1 MNLHRRSP
9 LRQGQ
14 LPHDAAAPARD
25 DHQRSST
32 APSRRGLAAAL
43 LESSMSVHR
52 RLLMRPRV
60 FSHEGA
66 GDVGGDHRRS
76 TPQRR
81 RRLAAALLSSPLIL
95 LAAAAGL
102 LPGGP
107 PPAAA
112 FQKKAAS
119 GAPGAS
125 PAPAA
130 PGTSATP
137 AGKPASAAGA
147 AAAGGPAAGATA
159 ARTTGAAGQP
169 RRGRPVV
176 VPDHFLRRWDPVTVF
191 FDRDLG
197 PARGGPEDDPGR
209 WVKVAPRHPGAFRW
223 LDARTLQFTPAE
235 PWPPLTR
242 FTWTA
247 GAVTTPL
254 DTLMSPPTSMLPAAG
269 AEGLE
274 PVRTI
279 TLVFPEPLDV
289 QALRRM
295 LTIELR
301 PLPGTG
307 ADSAPAGTIGA
318 SDGTGGGAGTL
329 GTRPGAGRKGGT
341 GGAGRP
347 PAGAAPETARLL
359 TAQDFQIK
367 AQERGARSDPAA
379 YVVTLARPVPLGTR
393 AVLHFRLSLAE
404 EAPESALDLA
414 FQTAERFRV
423 TALGCPGAQ
432 APIASSGSRY
442 SREQALRCSHEARQ
456 VSVEFSAALPGEL
469 SPVAARNLVRFEPA
483 VPGLTFAVSGR
494 QLIASGDFSRDTLYR
509 VWLAPSAPAGGGG
522 IVAGIAAG
530 IVDAKGRPLEVRGQS
545 EVFLTFP
552 QLSGFLRWTAS
563 QGIVERFGPRQLPLE
578 GRGFER
584 VDLRVYPVDPLDR
597 SYWPF
602 PDAPVALDESTR
614 PPGPG
619 EEPEPWQAPDQ
630 QVNAAALIRYLRA
643 LGSPPVSELVAL
655 PLRRAGA
662 TARFGL
668 DLAPHLARLSGP
680 DAPGTYVVGIRRL
693 DSKRRFY
700 MRLQV
705 TDLALTAVEEPRAVV
720 FAVTSLATGSPV
732 PGARVRVEGTVDRGD
747 QARWEALFEGTTDA
761 AGRVSWQAP
770 GHRGRQ
776 SGAVVRRVVAQLGRD
791 TLVLDPSHPPDGYGD
806 GQWRPR
812 HENWLGWTQ
821 QDLGS
826 RSPAP
831 EILCHIF
838 TERPVYRPEETV
850 HIKGYL
856 RQRDGG
862 HLSPVVE
869 PGVVVVDG
877 PGDLV
882 WRLPVTLTAE
892 GSFYHSFKQAKLP
905 TGVYTASL
913 ETRHGT
919 SYGKVSFRMEAYRLP
934 KFEVQLHAAEVVP
947 LDREFKV
954 GLTAQ
959 YYAGGRVAARPI
971 AWRVTQFPY
980 SWTPRRLSGF
990 LYSSDG
996 RFSHTD
1002 RFQSTPRLE
1011 RQDTTDASGAANL
1024 VLNPAIEPTA
1034 QPRTYV
1040 VEATI
1045 TGADDQTVT
1054 AARAIVALPPFV
1066 LGLKVPR
1073 YVERATRIQPEVVVV
1088 GPDDKPLA
1096 GQAVTVRL
1104 LQRQWHSHLQASDF
1118 SNGVA
1123 RYRTDVVD
1131 QKVAEIKLT
1140 SGAGPRPVPL
1150 AIPRSGVYVVEV
1162 EARDRLGRTQ
1172 VVAVDLYAGGEQP
1185 VTWTKP
1191 AAGAFNVVAD
1201 KAEYRPGETANL
1213 VLESPFQRGRA
1224 LAVVEAPEG
1233 NSYQW
1238 LAVEGGAATLKLP
1251 VHGNYSP
1258 RLPVHFM
1265 LERGRVPGT
1274 APQPGSAADLGKPAT
1289 VAATTWL
1296 RVLPLDNRVEVK
1308 LSYPEKARP
1317 GQKIDVG
1324 IALAD
1329 PQGRPL
1335 AGEVTLWLVDQA
1347 VLALGREQRLD
1358 PLPDFITA
1366 VTSRL
1371 TIGDS
1376 RNLAFGFLP
1385 FAENPGGEVGEK
1397 QAGSLLDRVTV
1408 RRNFKPVPYFNPAI
1422 VVGPAGVARVTVELP
1437 DDLTNFKLR
1446 AKVASGPERF
1456 GFGTGEIAVRLPV
1469 LVQPALP
1476 RFVRPGDRFKA
1487 VAIGR
1492 IVEGEGGAGTA
1503 EMRATG
1509 VTLAGPARQELQWSA
1524 KDPARLE
1531 FPVSVPTPGTRPD
1544 GKPALADVTFR
1555 FAVERAADH
1564 ATDGA
1569 EVKLPVRDDRRRIS
1583 IRLLKELAVNGAG
1596 GAGGAGGTGN
1606 ASGAGATLELPAL
1619 PEPARPGSVRRSV
1632 LISDQPAL
1640 VRMAAGLDF
1649 LLAYPYGC
1657 TEQRLSR
1664 ARAEL
1669 ALTRL
1674 RDLLR
1679 ESGDDERLRRDV
1691 ADTLE
1696 WLGRAVGPEGLV
1708 AYWPG
1713 GTGYVSLT
1721 AWSLDFLVEAKAA
1734 GYAVDEKLWNT
1745 LRRALEQSLRT
1756 DYGRFIDGESFAERS
1771 WALAALTAA
1780 GKPQPAYA
1788 TELARKAQFLDL
1800 EGVSEVLQ
1808 AFAKSG
1814 GPEAVP
1820 ATDTL
1825 VRRLWGGLVLRLYGG
1840 RQIYGGLQEGPG
1852 HSPAGGLILSSETR
1866 TVAEMTRALAR
1877 HDGADP
1883 RLATLV
1889 EALTTLGDG
1898 DGWGS
1903 TNANA
1908 AALLALSELLKPPF
1922 AGSVPRTVE
1931 VRFGKTRQTLEIG
1944 PKAPVA
1950 TAISTGEDAGET
1962 GAVTLAAA
1970 ASAPSAA
1977 SAASA
1982 PPAPSAASASLAA
1995 STAPGAARAAA
2006 ARPVVVRV
2014 DTSYLPAADGA
2025 QVAPAAAGFVVSRE
2039 LLAVRGENLP
2049 PERLPLAAPG
2059 TTVHFTAGDV
2069 VEEHVQVVN
2078 PKDRHFVAVAVPLAA
2093 GMEPLNPS
2101 LATAPP
2107 EAKPRGALSLRPTYA
2122 AFLDDEVTF
2131 YYDTLPKGTYDFYFR
2146 TRATTEGS
2154 FQQPAARAEAMYD
2167 GTVHGN
2173 SAGARV
2179 EIVRQPRPA
2188 PEK

>member
-1 MNLHRRSP
+1 MNLHRRLS
-9 LRQGQ
+9 LRPGQ
-14 LPHDAAAPARD
+14 PRHDAAAPAGD
-25 DHQRSST
+25 DRRRSST
-32 APSRRGLAAAL
+32 A
-43 LESSMSVHR
+43 
-52 RLLMRPRV
+52 
-60 FSHEGA
+60 
-66 GDVGGDHRRS
+66 
-76 TPQRR
+76 RR
-81 RRLAAALLSSPLIL
+81 RRLAAALLSSPLVL
-95 LAAAAGL
+95 LAAVAGL
-102 LPGGP
+102 LPAGP

-112 FQKKAAS
+112 SQKS
-119 GAPGAS
+119 AS
-125 PAPAA
+125 P
-130 PGTSATP
+130 
-137 AGKPASAAGA
+137 SAAGA
-147 AAAGGPAAGATA
+147 SATSAAPATAAPQPTPASKPASGSTSTSASASAAVAPSAAGPGAGGTA
-159 ARTTGAAGQP
+159 ARTTGAPGQP

-274 PVRTI
+274 PVRTV

-318 SDGTGGGAGTL
+318 GEGTSAGTA
-329 GTRPGAGRKGGT
+329 AGRSGKTGT
-341 GGAGRP
+341 AGRP

-442 SREQALRCSHEARQ
+442 SREQALRCSREARQ
-456 VSVEFSAALPGEL
+456 VSVEFSATLPGEL
-469 SPVAARNLVRFEPA
+469 SPVAARNLLRFEPA
-483 VPGLTFAVSGR
+483 VPGLNFAASGR

-509 VWLAPSAPAGGGG
+509 VWLAP
-522 IVAGIAAG
+522 AAG
-530 IVDAKGRPLEVRGQS
+530 ITDAKGRPLEVRGQS
-545 EVFLTFP
+545 EVFVTFP

-584 VDLRVYPVDPLDR
+584 VDLRIYPVEPLDR
-597 SYWPF
+597 SFWPF

-630 QVNAAALIRYLRA
+630 QVNAAALTRYLRA

-761 AGRVSWQAP
+761 GGRVSWQAP
-770 GHRGRQ
+770 GHRGRRG
-776 SGAVVRRVVAQLGRD
+776 GAVVRRVVAQLGRD

-821 QDLGS
+821 QDLAS
-826 RSPAP
+826 RTPAP

-850 HIKGYL
+850 HIKGYA
-856 RQRDGG
+856 REREGG
-862 HLSPVVE
+862 HLSPIVE

-882 WRLPVTLTAE
+882 WRLPVTLTDE
-892 GSFYHSFKQAKLP
+892 GSFYHTFKQPKLP
-905 TGVYTASL
+905 TGVYTARL
-913 ETRHGT
+913 ETSHETTRDET
-919 SYGKVSFRMEAYRLP
+919 SCGKVSFRMEAYRLP
-934 KFEVQLHAAEVVP
+934 KFEVQLHAADVVP

-959 YYAGGRVAARPI
+959 YYAGGRVTARPI

-1024 VLNPAIEPTA
+1024 VLNPAVEPTA

-1073 YVERATRIQPEVVVV
+1073 YVERASRIQPEVVVV

-1140 SGAGPRPVPL
+1140 SGAGPQPVAL

-1251 VHGNYSP
+1251 IHGNYAP

-1317 GQKIDVG
+1317 GQKIEVG

-1335 AGEVTLWLVDQA
+1335 PGEVTLWLVDQA

-1422 VVGPAGVARVTVELP
+1422 QVGPAGAARVTVELP

-1509 VTLAGPARQELQWSA
+1509 VTLAGPARQDLQWNA

-1583 IRLLKELAVNGAG
+1583 IRLLKELSVNGG
-1596 GAGGAGGTGN
+1596 GAGSAGAG
-1606 ASGAGATLELPAL
+1606 GAGATLELPAL

-1632 LISDQPAL
+1632 LVSDQPAL

-1674 RDLLR
+1674 RDLLK

-1691 ADTLE
+1691 GDTLE

-1713 GTGYVSLT
+1713 GAGYVSLT

-1745 LRRALEQSLRT
+1745 LSRSLEQSLRT

-1788 TELARKAQFLDL
+1788 AELARKAQFLDL

-1814 GPEAVP
+1814 GPEAAP

-1825 VRRLWGGLVLRLYGG
+1825 VRRLWGGLVLRLHGG
-1840 RQIYGGLQEGPG
+1840 RQIYGGLQEGPAR
-1852 HSPAGGLILSSETR
+1852 SPAGGLILASETR

-1908 AALLALSELLKPPF
+1908 AALLALSELLRPPF

-1931 VRFGKTRQTLEIG
+1931 VRFGKSRQALEIG

-1950 TAISTGEDAGET
+1950 TAISTGEEAGAA

-1970 ASAPSAA
+1970 TGS
-1977 SAASA
+1977 
-1982 PPAPSAASASLAA
+1982 PAPAA
-1995 STAPGAARAAA
+1995 STTPAPAAA
-2006 ARPVVVRV
+2006 PRPVVVRV

-2049 PERLPLAAPG
+2049 PERLPLTAPG

-2107 EAKPRGALSLRPTYA
+2107 EAKPRGTLSLHPTYA

-2179 EIVRQPRPA
+2179 EIARAALPARPA
-2188 PEK
+2188 QTERSERPKRSERSEPGAGD

>member
-1 MNLHRRSP
+1 MNVQRRI
-9 LRQGQ
+9 LRRRGQ
-14 LPHDAAAPARD
+14 LLHDRPAAGGD
-25 DHQRSST
+25 FQT
-32 APSRRGLAAAL
+32 FNSRRRTG
-43 LESSMSVHR
+43 
-52 RLLMRPRV
+52 
-60 FSHEGA
+60 
-66 GDVGGDHRRS
+66 
-76 TPQRR
+76 
-81 RRLAAALLSSPLIL
+81 LAAALLSSPLAL
-95 LAAAAGL
+95 LAAGAILVPA
-102 LPGGP
+102 GP

-112 FQKKAAS
+112 GQTAS
-119 GAPGAS
+119 ASSTPASSAS
-125 PAPAA
+125 PTTPAA
-130 PGTSATP
+130 PGAPAGNAATATAGAP
-137 AGKPASAAGA
+137 ASGGLGATTAAEAGKPVKSRHA
-147 AAAGGPAAGATA
+147 AATSSAGSAGD
-159 ARTTGAAGQP
+159 ARRRHAG
-169 RRGRPVV
+169 PVV

-197 PARGGPEDDPGR
+197 PARGGPEDEPGR

-242 FTWTA
+242 FTWTT
-247 GAVTTPL
+247 GTVTAPL
-254 DTLMSPPTSMLPAAG
+254 DTLMSPPTSMLPPAG

-307 ADSAPAGTIGA
+307 SDGATAGTIGA
-318 SDGTGGGAGTL
+318 GGGGANG
-329 GTRPGAGRKGGT
+329 GGT
-341 GGAGRP
+341 GGATRGGANGTRTSGGATAGGTRAGARPPAQP
-347 PAGAAPETARLL
+347 PAGAAPDSARLL

-404 EAPESALDLA
+404 EAPESALDLG

-442 SREQALRCSHEARQ
+442 SREQALRCSREARQ
-456 VSVEFSAALPGEL
+456 VSVEFSATLPGEL

-483 VPGLTFAVSGR
+483 VPGLKFAASGR
-494 QLIASGDFSRDTLYR
+494 QLIASGDFNRDTLYR
-509 VWLAPSAPAGGGG
+509 VWLAP
-522 IVAGIAAG
+522 AAG
-530 IVDAKGRPLEVRGQS
+530 IVDGKGRPLELRGQS
-545 EVFLTFP
+545 EVFITFP
-552 QLSGFLRWTAS
+552 QLAGFLRWTAS
-563 QGIVERFGPRQLPLE
+563 QGIVERFGPRQLPIE

-584 VDLRVYPVDPLDR
+584 VDLRIHPIDPLDR
-597 SYWPF
+597 SFWPF
-602 PDAPVALDESTR
+602 PEAPVALDESTR

-630 QVNAAALIRYLRA
+630 GVNAAALTRYLRA

-668 DLAPHLARLSGP
+668 DLAPHLARLAGP

-747 QARWEALFEGTTDA
+747 RARWEPLFEGTTDA
-761 AGRVSWQAP
+761 GGRVSWPAP

-776 SGAVVRRVVAQLGRD
+776 SGAVVQRVVAQLGKD
-791 TLVLDPSHPPDGYGD
+791 VLVLDPSHPPDAYGD

-826 RSPAP
+826 RTPSP

-856 RQRDGG
+856 RLRDGG
-862 HLSPVVE
+862 HLNPFAE
-869 PGVVVVDG
+869 QGVVVVDG

-882 WRLPVTLTAE
+882 WRLPVTLTAA
-892 GSFYHSFKQAKLP
+892 GSFYHQFKQAKLP
-905 TGVYTASL
+905 TGVYTASY
-913 ETRHGT
+913 ESASRSHGT

-934 KFEVQLHAAEVVP
+934 KFEVQLHAAEIVP

-959 YYAGGRVAARPI
+959 YYAGGRVTARPL

-996 RFSHTD
+996 RFSRTD

-1088 GPDDKPLA
+1088 GPDDQPLA

-1131 QKVAEIKLT
+1131 EKVAELKVT
-1140 SGAGPRPVPL
+1140 SGAGPRPVAL

-1201 KAEYRPGETANL
+1201 KAEYRPGETAVL

-1233 NSYQW
+1233 NTYEW

-1251 VHGNYSP
+1251 IHGNYAP

-1274 APQPGSAADLGKPAT
+1274 APQPGSTADLGKPAT
-1289 VAATTWL
+1289 VAATAWI

-1308 LSYPEKARP
+1308 LGYPAKARP
-1317 GQKIDVG
+1317 GQKVDVS

-1335 AGEVTLWLVDQA
+1335 GGEVTLWLVDQA

-1397 QAGSLLDRVTV
+1397 EAGSLLDRVTV

-1422 VVGPAGVARVTVELP
+1422 VVGPAGVTRVIVELP

-1503 EMRATG
+1503 EMRAAG
-1509 VTLAGPARQELQWSA
+1509 VTLGGPARQELQWNA
-1524 KDPARLE
+1524 KDPARIE

-1555 FAVERAADH
+1555 FAVERTADH
-1564 ATDGA
+1564 AADGA

-1583 IRLLKELAVNGAG
+1583 IRLLKDLAPGV
-1596 GAGGAGGTGN
+1596 
-1606 ASGAGATLELPAL
+1606 TLELPAL
-1619 PEPARPGSVRRSV
+1619 PEAARPGSVRRSV
-1632 LISDQPAL
+1632 LVSDQPAL

-1713 GTGYVSLT
+1713 GAGYVSLT

-1734 GYAVDEKLWNT
+1734 GYTVDEKLWNT
-1745 LRRALEQSLRT
+1745 LSRSLEQSLRT
-1756 DYGRFIDGESFAERS
+1756 DYGHFIDGESFAERS

-1788 TELARKAQFLDL
+1788 AELARKAQFLDL

-1814 GPEAVP
+1814 GPEAAP

-1852 HSPAGGLILSSETR
+1852 HSPANGLILPSETR
-1866 TVAEMTRALAR
+1866 TVAEMTRALALHAR
-1877 HDGADP
+1877 HDGAADP

-1922 AGSVPRTVE
+1922 AGSLPRTVE
-1931 VRFGKTRQTLEIG
+1931 VRLGQSRQILEIG

-1950 TAISTGEDAGET
+1950 TAISTAEEAGQA
-1962 GAVTLAAA
+1962 GAVTLGGAATPA
-1970 ASAPSAA
+1970 GAPSASA
-1977 SAASA
+1977 SPTPPSA
-1982 PPAPSAASASLAA
+1982 PAAGA
-1995 STAPGAARAAA
+1995 APGAAGGAA

-2014 DTSYLPAADGA
+2014 ETSYLPAADGA

-2059 TTVHFTAGDV
+2059 TTVHFTTGDV

-2078 PKDRHFVAVAVPLAA
+2078 PKERHFVAVAVPLAA

-2167 GTVHGN
+2167 GAVRGN

-2179 EIVRQPRPA
+2179 EIARQTRPA
-2188 PEK
+2188 PSGGN

>member
-1 MNLHRRSP
+1 MNLHRRPP

-14 LPHDAAAPARD
+14 PPHAAAAPAGD
-25 DHQRSST
+25 GHHRSST
-32 APSRRGLAAAL
+32 ARRRRGLAA
-43 LESSMSVHR
+43 V
-52 RLLMRPRV
+52 
-60 FSHEGA
+60 
-66 GDVGGDHRRS
+66 
-76 TPQRR
+76 
-81 RRLAAALLSSPLIL
+81 LLSSPLLL
-95 LAAAAGL
+95 LAAVAGL
-102 LPGGP
+102 LPAGP

-112 FQKKAAS
+112 SQKTAATS
-119 GAPGAS
+119 APGAPGTSA
-125 PAPAA
+125 APAA
-130 PGTSATP
+130 PGAPATP
-137 AGKPASAAGA
+137 PGKPAAAGA
-147 AAAGGPAAGATA
+147 AAAAGAPSAPTAGAAGTA
-159 ARTTGAAGQP
+159 ARTTGAPGQP

-209 WVKVAPRHPGAFRW
+209 WVKVAPGHPGAFRW

-318 SDGTGGGAGTL
+318 GEGMGAGAAA
-329 GTRPGAGRKGGT
+329 AGRKGAT
-341 GGAGRP
+341 GGPGRP
-347 PAGAAPETARLL
+347 PAGAASETARLL

-404 EAPESALDLA
+404 EAPEAALDLA

-442 SREQALRCSHEARQ
+442 SREQALRCSREARQ
-456 VSVEFSAALPGEL
+456 VSVEFSANLPGEL
-469 SPVAARNLVRFEPA
+469 SPVAARNLLRFEPA
-483 VPGLTFAVSGR
+483 VPGLTFAASGR

-509 VWLAPSAPAGGGG
+509 VWLSPAPSSG
-522 IVAGIAAG
+522 GIAAG

-545 EVFLTFP
+545 EVFVTFP

-584 VDLRVYPVDPLDR
+584 VDLRIYPVEPLDR
-597 SYWPF
+597 SFWPF

-630 QVNAAALIRYLRA
+630 EVNAAALTRYLRA

-668 DLAPHLARLSGP
+668 DLAPHLARLSGA

-732 PGARVRVEGTVDRGD
+732 PGARVRVEGTVDHGD

-761 AGRVSWQAP
+761 GGRVSWQAP

-776 SGAVVRRVVAQLGRD
+776 AGAVVRRVVAQLGRD

-812 HENWLGWTQ
+812 RENWLGWTQ

-826 RSPAP
+826 RTPAP
-831 EILCHIF
+831 ETLCHIF

-856 RQRDGG
+856 RQRAGG
-862 HLSPVVE
+862 HLSPVAE

-892 GSFYHSFKQAKLP
+892 GSFYHSFKQPKLP
-905 TGVYTASL
+905 TGVFTASL
-913 ETRHGT
+913 ETAHGT
-919 SYGKVSFRMEAYRLP
+919 YGKVSFRMEAYRLP
-934 KFEVQLHAAEVVP
+934 KFEVQLHAAEIVP

-954 GLTAQ
+954 GLTAT
-959 YYAGGRVAARPI
+959 YYAGGRVTARPI

-1011 RQDTTDASGAANL
+1011 RQDTTDAGGAANL

-1066 LGLKVPR
+1066 LGLEVPR

-1131 QKVAEIKLT
+1131 QKVAEVKLT
-1140 SGAGPRPVPL
+1140 SGAGPQPVAL

-1238 LAVEGGAATLKLP
+1238 LTVEGGAATLKLP
-1251 VHGNYSP
+1251 IHGNEAP
-1258 RLPVHFM
+1258 RLPVHFL

-1317 GQKIDVG
+1317 GQKIEVG

-1385 FAENPGGEVGEK
+1385 FAENPGGEVGERS
-1397 QAGSLLDRVTV
+1397 AGSLLDRVTV

-1422 VVGPAGVARVTVELP
+1422 AVGPAGATRVTVELP

-1446 AKVASGPERF
+1446 AKAASGPERF

-1583 IRLLKELAVNGAG
+1583 IRLLRELSVNGAG
-1596 GAGGAGGTGN
+1596 GGRGAGGAGT
-1606 ASGAGATLELPAL
+1606 ASAGSAGATLELPAL

-1674 RDLLR
+1674 RDLLK

-1713 GTGYVSLT
+1713 GNGYVSLT

-1745 LRRALEQSLRT
+1745 LSRSLEQSLRT

-1788 TELARKAQFLDL
+1788 AELARKAQFLDL

-1814 GPEAVP
+1814 GPEAAP

-1825 VRRLWGGLVLRLYGG
+1825 VRRLWGGLVLRLHGG
-1840 RQIYGGLQEGPG
+1840 RQIYGGLQEGPA

-1908 AALLALSELLKPPF
+1908 AALLALSELLEPPF
-1922 AGSVPRTVE
+1922 AGSLPRTVE
-1931 VRFGKTRQTLEIG
+1931 VRFGKSRQTLEIG
-1944 PKAPVA
+1944 PRAPVA
-1950 TAISTGEDAGET
+1950 TAIATGEDAGET

-1970 ASAPSAA
+1970 TGAAAPAAPATAATAATSASSAA
-1977 SAASA
+1977 SGAS
-1982 PPAPSAASASLAA
+1982 P
-1995 STAPGAARAAA
+1995 
-2006 ARPVVVRV
+2006 RPVVVRV

-2039 LLAVRGENLP
+2039 LLAVRGEGLP

-2179 EIVRQPRPA
+2179 EIARAPLPARPA
-2188 PEK
+2188 PPARPAQPEPGAGD

>member
-1 MNLHRRSP
+1 MIRVTLPRRRTS
-9 LRQGQ
+9 
-14 LPHDAAAPARD
+14 
-25 DHQRSST
+25 
-32 APSRRGLAAAL
+32 LAAAL
-43 LESSMSVHR
+43 LLSP
-52 RLLMRPRV
+52 L
-60 FSHEGA
+60 
-66 GDVGGDHRRS
+66 
-76 TPQRR
+76 
-81 RRLAAALLSSPLIL
+81 ALLLSA
-95 LAAAAGL
+95 LAL
-102 LPGGP
+102 
-107 PPAAA
+107 
-112 FQKKAAS
+112 
-119 GAPGAS
+119 
-125 PAPAA
+125 
-130 PGTSATP
+130 
-137 AGKPASAAGA
+137 
-147 AAAGGPAAGATA
+147 PAAGA
-159 ARTTGAAGQP
+159 GSAAGP
-169 RRGRPVV
+169 TSGKARPVRRAGTVV

-191 FDRDLG
+191 FDHDLG

-209 WVKVAPRHPGAFRW
+209 WVKMAPRQPGAFRW
-223 LDARTLQFTPAE
+223 LDARTLQFMPAE

-242 FTWTA
+242 FSWSA
-247 GAVTTPL
+247 GGVTTTL
-254 DTLMSPPTSMLPAAG
+254 DTLMSPPASMLPAAG

-301 PLPGTG
+301 PLPGV
-307 ADSAPAGTIGA
+307 ADGAPAGTLG
-318 SDGTGGGAGTL
+318 SGGGNGSN
-329 GTRPGAGRKGGT
+329 GGRSGG
-341 GGAGRP
+341 GGNAP
-347 PAGAAPETARLL
+347 GAAPGARLL

-367 AQERGARSDPAA
+367 VQERSVRSDPAA
-379 YVVTLARPVPLGTR
+379 YVITLARPVPLGTR

-404 EAPESALDLA
+404 EAPESALDLG

-423 TALGCPGAQ
+423 TALGCAGAQ

-442 SREQALRCSHEARQ
+442 SREQALRCGREGRQ
-456 VSVEFSAALPGEL
+456 VSVEFSAPLAAEL

-483 VPGLTFAVSGR
+483 VPGLTFAASGR
-494 QLIASGDFSRDTLYR
+494 QLLVSGDFSRDTLYR
-509 VWLAPSAPAGGGG
+509 VWLAPA
-522 IVAGIAAG
+522 AGIADG
-530 IVDAKGRPLEVRGQS
+530 KGRPLEVRGQS
-545 EVFLTFP
+545 EVFVTFP
-552 QLSGFLRWTAS
+552 RLAGFLRWTAT
-563 QGIVERFGPRQLPLE
+563 QGIVERFGPQQLPLE

-584 VDLRVYPVDPLDR
+584 VDLRIYPVDPLDR
-597 SYWPF
+597 SFWPF
-602 PDAPVALDESTR
+602 PDTPVAVDESSR

-619 EEPEPWQAPDQ
+619 EEPEPWQAPGKPVD
-630 QVNAAALIRYLRA
+630 ATALGRYLRA

-668 DLAPHLARLSGP
+668 DLGPHLARIAGR
-680 DAPGTYVVGIRRL
+680 DAAGTYVVGIRRL
-693 DSKRRFY
+693 DSKRRLY

-705 TDLALTAVEEPRAVV
+705 TDLALTAVEETKAVV
-720 FAVTSLATGSPV
+720 FAVTSLATAAPV
-732 PGARVRVEGTVDRGD
+732 PGATVRVEGTVHEPGD
-747 QARWEALFEGTTDA
+747 PPRWVTLFEGSTDA
-761 AGRVSWQAP
+761 AGRVTWQAP
-770 GHRGRQ
+770 GRHD
-776 SGAVVRRVVAQLGRD
+776 RRRETTVQRIVARLGKD
-791 TLVLDPSHPPDGYGD
+791 VLVLDASHPPDGYAD

-821 QDLGS
+821 EEYLSTRVPG
-826 RSPAP
+826 P
-831 EILCHIF
+831 ETLCHIF

-856 RQRDGG
+856 RVRDEG
-862 HLSPVVE
+862 HLRLFTDS
-869 PGVVVVDG
+869 GVVVIEG

-882 WRLPVTLTAE
+882 WRLPVTVTAA
-892 GSFYHSFKQAKLP
+892 GSFYQAWKQAKLP
-905 TGVYTASL
+905 TGVYTARFEAGDS
-913 ETRHGT
+913 

-934 KFEVQLHAAEVVP
+934 KFEVQLHAPEVVP

-959 YYAGGRVAARPI
+959 YYAGGRVTARPL

-980 SWTPRRLSGF
+980 SWTPRHLSGF

-996 RFSHTD
+996 RFSKTD
-1002 RFQSTPRLE
+1002 HFQSTPRLE
-1011 RQDTTDASGAANL
+1011 RQDATDATGAANL

-1040 VEATI
+1040 VEATV

-1054 AARAIVALPPFV
+1054 AARAVVALPPFV

-1073 YVERATRIQPEVVVV
+1073 YVERATRIQPQVVVV

-1118 SNGVA
+1118 SDGVA

-1131 QKVAEIKLT
+1131 EKLTELKVT
-1140 SGAGPRPVPL
+1140 SGAGPLPVAL
-1150 AIPRSGVYVVEV
+1150 AIPRSGVYVVEL

-1172 VVAVDLYAGGEQP
+1172 VVAVDLYAGGEQA

-1201 KAEYRPGETANL
+1201 KSEYRPGETAAL

-1224 LAVVEAPEG
+1224 LAVIEAPEG
-1233 NSYQW
+1233 NLYTW
-1238 LAVEGGAATLKLP
+1238 LAVEGGAATFKVP
-1251 VHGNYSP
+1251 IHGNYAP
-1258 RLPVHFM
+1258 RLPVHFL

-1289 VAATTWL
+1289 VAATSWL
-1296 RVLPLDNRVEVK
+1296 KVLPVDNRVEVK
-1308 LSYPEKARP
+1308 LAYPEKARP
-1317 GQKIDVG
+1317 GQKVEVA

-1329 PQGRPL
+1329 PQGRPQP
-1335 AGEVTLWLVDQA
+1335 GEVTLWLVDQA

-1366 VTSRL
+1366 VSSRL
-1371 TIGDS
+1371 TSSDS

-1397 QAGSLLDRVTV
+1397 EAGSLLDRVTV

-1422 VVGPAGVARVTVELP
+1422 EVGPAGVARVTVALP
-1437 DDLTNFKLR
+1437 DDLTNFKIR

-1503 EMRATG
+1503 EMRASG
-1509 VTLAGPARQELQWSA
+1509 VTLGGPGRQELQWNA
-1524 KDPARLE
+1524 KQPARIE
-1531 FPVSVPTPGTRPD
+1531 FPVTVQTPGYRPD
-1544 GKPALADVTFR
+1544 GKPAWEDVTFR

-1564 ATDGA
+1564 AGDGA
-1569 EVKLPVRDDRRRIS
+1569 EVKLPVRDDRRRIT
-1583 IRLLKELAVNGAG
+1583 IRLLKELAAG
-1596 GAGGAGGTGN
+1596 G
-1606 ASGAGATLELPAL
+1606 TLELPAL

-1632 LISDQPAL
+1632 LASDQPAL

-1674 RDLLR
+1674 RDLLH

-1696 WLGRAVGPEGLV
+1696 WLGRAATPDGLV

-1713 GTGYVSLT
+1713 GGGYVSLT

-1734 GYAVDEKLWNT
+1734 GYTVDEKLWNT
-1745 LRRALEQSLRT
+1745 LSRSLEQSLRT
-1756 DYGRFIDGESFAERS
+1756 DYGHFIDGESFAERS

-1780 GKPQPAYA
+1780 GKAQPAYA
-1788 TELARKAQFLDL
+1788 AELARKAQFLDL

-1808 AFAKSG
+1808 AFGKSG
-1814 GPEAVP
+1814 GAGSGPE
-1820 ATDTL
+1820 TDAL
-1825 VRRLWGGLVLRLYGG
+1825 ARRLWGGLVLRLYGG

-1852 HSPAGGLILSSETR
+1852 HAPANGLILPSETR

-1889 EALTTLGDG
+1889 AALTTLGGD
-1898 DGWGS
+1898 DGWGT

-1922 AGSVPRTVE
+1922 AGSQPHSLE
-1931 VRFGKTRQTLEIG
+1931 VRLGKTRQTLEIG
-1944 PKAPVA
+1944 PKAPVGTVVA
-1950 TAISTGEDAGET
+1950 TAEDAALA
-1962 GAVTLAAA
+1962 GAVTLA
-1970 ASAPSAA
+1970 
-1977 SAASA
+1977 
-1982 PPAPSAASASLAA
+1982 PAPSAGGAGGMGNAA
-1995 STAPGAARAAA
+1995 GAGGAGAAGGAAGA
-2006 ARPVVVRV
+2006 SGGNGGAGGENGGNGGARPVAVRV
-2014 DTSYLPAADGA
+2014 ETSYLPATDGA
-2025 QVAPAAAGFVVSRE
+2025 QVAPAASGFVVSRE
-2039 LLAVRGENLP
+2039 LLAVRGEGLP
-2049 PERLPLAAPG
+2049 LERLPLAAPG
-2059 TTVHFTAGDV
+2059 TVVRFTVGDV

-2078 PKDRHFVAVAVPLAA
+2078 PKERHYVAVAVPLAA
-2093 GMEPLNPS
+2093 GMEPLNPG

-2107 EAKPRGALSLRPTYA
+2107 EAKTRGALSLAPTYA
-2122 AFLDDEVTF
+2122 AYLDDEVTF
-2131 YYDTLPKGTYDFYFR
+2131 YYDTLPKGTFDFYFR
-2146 TRATTEGS
+2146 TRATVEGS
-2154 FQQPAARAEAMYD
+2154 FQQPPARAEAMYD
-2167 GTVHGN
+2167 GAVHGN

-2179 EIVRQPRPA
+2179 DVARQA

>member
-1 MNLHRRSP
+1 MN
-9 LRQGQ
+9 
-14 LPHDAAAPARD
+14 
-25 DHQRSST
+25 
-32 APSRRGLAAAL
+32 
-43 LESSMSVHR
+43 
-52 RLLMRPRV
+52 
-60 FSHEGA
+60 
-66 GDVGGDHRRS
+66 RS
-76 TPQRR
+76 TPRR
-81 RRLAAALLSSPLIL
+81 RTRLAAALLSSPLVL
-95 LAAAAGL
+95 LAATAAL
-102 LPGGP
+102 APAGP
-107 PPAAA
+107 PSAAA
-112 FQKKAAS
+112 SQTA
-119 GAPGAS
+119 G
-125 PAPAA
+125 APAA
-130 PGTSATP
+130 PAAAAAAP
-137 AGKPASAAGA
+137 AGKPAGPPSAAASQAAGA
-147 AAAGGPAAGATA
+147 PTAAA
-159 ARTTGAAGQP
+159 RNLRQP
-169 RRGRPVV
+169 RRSGTVV
-176 VPDHFLRRWDPVTVF
+176 VPDHFLRRWDPVTIF

-197 PARGGPEDDPGR
+197 PAKGGPEDDPGR
-209 WVKVAPRHPGAFRW
+209 WVKVTPRHPGAFRW

-242 FTWTA
+242 FSWTA

-279 TLVFPEPLDV
+279 TLVFLEPLDV

-301 PLPGTG
+301 PLPGTS
-307 ADSAPAGTIGA
+307 ADAA
-318 SDGTGGGAGTL
+318 
-329 GTRPGAGRKGGT
+329 
-341 GGAGRP
+341 
-347 PAGAAPETARLL
+347 PAGAAGAAGAARLL

-379 YVVTLARPVPLGTR
+379 YVVTLVRPVPLGTR

-404 EAPESALDLA
+404 EAAESALDLG

-442 SREQALRCSHEARQ
+442 SREQALRCQREARQ
-456 VSVEFSAALPGEL
+456 VSVEFSATLPVDTL
-469 SPVAARNLVRFEPA
+469 SPVALRNLLRFEPA
-483 VPGLTFAVSGR
+483 VPGLTFSVSGR
-494 QLIASGDFSRDTLYR
+494 QLLANGDFSRDTLYR
-509 VWLAPSAPAGGGG
+509 VWLAP
-522 IVAGIAAG
+522 AAG
-530 IVDAKGRPLEVRGQS
+530 IVDMKGRPLEVRGQS
-545 EVFLTFP
+545 EVFLNFP

-563 QGIVERFGPRQLPLE
+563 QGIVERFGPRQLPIE

-584 VDLRVYPVDPLDR
+584 VDLRIYPVDPFDR
-597 SYWPF
+597 SFWPF
-602 PDAPVALDESTR
+602 PDAPVAIDESTR

-619 EEPEPWQAPDQ
+619 EEPEPWQDSGKS
-630 QVNAAALIRYLRA
+630 VNAASLRGYLRA

-662 TARFGL
+662 TARFGI
-668 DLAPHLARLSGP
+668 DLAPHLARIAGR

-705 TDLALTAVEEPRAVV
+705 TDLALTAIEETKAVV
-720 FAVTSLATGSPV
+720 FAVTSLSTAAPV
-732 PGARVRVEGTVDRGD
+732 PGATVRVEGAVDHGD
-747 QARWEALFEGTTDA
+747 RTRWETLFEGTTDA
-761 AGRVSWQAP
+761 AGRLTWQAP
-770 GHRGRQ
+770 GPRNLPRPTSVQ
-776 SGAVVRRVVAQLGRD
+776 RIVAQLGKD
-791 TLVLDPSHPPDGYGD
+791 VLVLDPSHPPDGYGD

-812 HENWLGWTQ
+812 REDWLGWTLHSL
-821 QDLGS
+821 DS
-826 RSPAP
+826 RVPAA
-831 EILCHIF
+831 EILCHLF
-838 TERPVYRPEETV
+838 TERPVYRPEEAV

-856 RQRDGG
+856 RLRNGG
-862 HLSPVVE
+862 HLSPITD
-869 PGVVVVDG
+869 PGVVVVNG

-882 WRLPVTLTAE
+882 WRLPVTLTEA
-892 GSFYHSFKQAKLP
+892 GSFYHQFKQAKLP
-905 TGVYTASL
+905 TGVYTASF
-913 ETRHGT
+913 ETKSGA

-959 YYAGGRVAARPI
+959 YYAGGRVTARPLS
-971 AWRVTQFPY
+971 WRVTQFPY

-996 RFSHTD
+996 RFSRTD

-1011 RQDTTDASGAANL
+1011 RQDTTDATGAANL
-1024 VLNPAIEPTA
+1024 VLNPAVEPTA

-1096 GQAVTVRL
+1096 GQALTVRL

-1118 SNGVA
+1118 SDGVA

-1131 QKVAEIKLT
+1131 QKIAELKVT
-1140 SGAGPRPVPL
+1140 SGAGPQPVAL
-1150 AIPRSGVYVVEV
+1150 ALPRSGVYVVEV

-1172 VVAVDLYAGGEQP
+1172 VVAVDLYAGGEQA

-1191 AAGAFNVVAD
+1191 PAGAFNVVAD
-1201 KAEYRPGETANL
+1201 KAEYRPGETAVL

-1224 LAVVEAPEG
+1224 LAVIEAPEG
-1233 NSYQW
+1233 NTYQW
-1238 LAVEGGAATLKLP
+1238 LAVEGGAATFKLP
-1251 VHGNYSP
+1251 VHGNYAP

-1274 APQPGSAADLGKPAT
+1274 APQPGSNADLGKPAT

-1296 RVLPLDNRVEVK
+1296 KVQPLDNRVEVK
-1308 LSYPEKARP
+1308 LVSPAKARP
-1317 GQKIDVG
+1317 GQKIEVS

-1329 PQGRPL
+1329 PQGRPVG
-1335 AGEVTLWLVDQA
+1335 GEVTLWLVDQA

-1366 VTSRL
+1366 VNSRL
-1371 TIGDS
+1371 VLGDS

-1385 FAENPGGEVGEK
+1385 FAENPGGDVGEK
-1397 QAGSLLDRVTV
+1397 GEGSLLDRVTV

-1422 VVGPAGVARVTVELP
+1422 TVGPTGVAKVTVELP
-1437 DDLTNFKLR
+1437 DDLTNFKIR
-1446 AKVASGPERF
+1446 AKVASGAERF

-1509 VTLAGPARQELQWSA
+1509 VTLGGPGRQELQWNP
-1524 KDPARLE
+1524 KDPARIE
-1531 FPVSVPTPGTRPD
+1531 FPVTVPTPGYKPD
-1544 GKPALADVTFR
+1544 GKPAYSDVTFR
-1555 FAVERAADH
+1555 FAVQRASDQAS
-1564 ATDGA
+1564 DGA

-1583 IRLLKELAVNGAG
+1583 IRLLKDLKASAG
-1596 GAGGAGGTGN
+1596 GAGGPAGAGG
-1606 ASGAGATLELPAL
+1606 ASGAGGPGGVGASNTLEIPAL

-1632 LISDQPAL
+1632 LVSDQPAL

-1649 LLAYPYGC
+1649 LLDYPYGC

-1664 ARAEL
+1664 ARGEL

-1674 RDLLR
+1674 RDLLHA
-1679 ESGDDERLRRDV
+1679 SGDDERLRKDV

-1696 WLGRAVGPEGLV
+1696 WLGRAVGSEGLV

-1713 GTGYVSLT
+1713 SRGYVSLT

-1734 GYAVDEKLWNT
+1734 GYTVDEKLWNT
-1745 LRRALEQSLRT
+1745 LSRSLEQSLRT
-1756 DYGRFIDGESFAERS
+1756 DYGHFIDGESFAERS

-1780 GKPQPAYA
+1780 GKAEPAYA
-1788 TELARKAQFLDL
+1788 AELARKAQFLDL

-1808 AFAKSG
+1808 AFAKTKA
-1814 GPEAVP
+1814 PEAAP
-1820 ATDTL
+1820 AADSL
-1825 VRRLWGGLVLRLYGG
+1825 VRRLWGGVVLRLYGG

-1852 HSPAGGLILSSETR
+1852 HSPASGLILPSETR
-1866 TVAEMTRALAR
+1866 TVAEMTRALIR

-1883 RLATLV
+1883 RLATLI
-1889 EALTTLGDG
+1889 EALTTLGGD

-1908 AALLALSELLKPPF
+1908 SALLALSELLKPPF
-1922 AGSVPRTVE
+1922 AGSLQRSVE
-1931 VRFGKTRQTLEIG
+1931 VRLGKSRQTLQIG

-1950 TAISTGEDAGET
+1950 NLISTAEEAGEA
-1962 GAVTLAAA
+1962 GAVTLPAMVVSSPAGSG
-1970 ASAPSAA
+1970 SAE
-1977 SAASA
+1977 
-1982 PPAPSAASASLAA
+1982 PA
-1995 STAPGAARAAA
+1995 
-2006 ARPVVVRV
+2006 VVVRV
-2014 DTSYLPAADGA
+2014 ETSYLPATDGA

-2049 PERLPLAAPG
+2049 SERLSLTKPG
-2059 TTVHFTAGDV
+2059 TTVHFAVGDV

-2078 PKDRHFVAVAVPLAA
+2078 PKDRHYVAVAVPLAA

-2107 EAKPRGALSLRPTYA
+2107 EAKPRGALSLLPTYS

-2131 YYDTLPKGTYDFYFR
+2131 YYDSLPKGTYDFYFR

-2167 GTVHGN
+2167 GAVHGN
-2173 SAGARV
+2173 SAGAHV
-2179 EIVRQPRPA
+2179 EVTRQA

>member
-1 MNLHRRSP
+1 GM
-9 LRQGQ
+9 
-14 LPHDAAAPARD
+14 
-25 DHQRSST
+25 
-32 APSRRGLAAAL
+32 
-43 LESSMSVHR
+43 
-52 RLLMRPRV
+52 
-60 FSHEGA
+60 GA
-66 GDVGGDHRRS
+66 G
-76 TPQRR
+76 
-81 RRLAAALLSSPLIL
+81 
-95 LAAAAGL
+95 
-102 LPGGP
+102 
-107 PPAAA
+107 
-112 FQKKAAS
+112 
-119 GAPGAS
+119 
-125 PAPAA
+125 
-130 PGTSATP
+130 
-137 AGKPASAAGA
+137 
-147 AAAGGPAAGATA
+147 
-159 ARTTGAAGQP
+159 
-169 RRGRPVV
+169 
-176 VPDHFLRRWDPVTVF
+176 
-191 FDRDLG
+191 
-197 PARGGPEDDPGR
+197 
-209 WVKVAPRHPGAFRW
+209 
-223 LDARTLQFTPAE
+223 
-235 PWPPLTR
+235 
-242 FTWTA
+242 
-247 GAVTTPL
+247 
-254 DTLMSPPTSMLPAAG
+254 
-269 AEGLE
+269 
-274 PVRTI
+274 
-279 TLVFPEPLDV
+279 
-289 QALRRM
+289 
-295 LTIELR
+295 
-301 PLPGTG
+301 
-307 ADSAPAGTIGA
+307 
-318 SDGTGGGAGTL
+318 
-329 GTRPGAGRKGGT
+329 PGAGRKGTT

-442 SREQALRCSHEARQ
+442 SREQALRCSREARQ
-456 VSVEFSAALPGEL
+456 VSVEFSATLAAEL

-483 VPGLTFAVSGR
+483 VPGLTFAASGR

-509 VWLAPSAPAGGGG
+509 VWLSPAAPSG
-522 IVAGIAAG
+522 GIAAG
-530 IVDAKGRPLEVRGQS
+530 IVDGFIDSKGRPLEVRGQS
-545 EVFLTFP
+545 EVFVTFP

-584 VDLRVYPVDPLDR
+584 VDLRIYPVDPLDR
-597 SYWPF
+597 SFWPF
-602 PDAPVALDESTR
+602 PGAPVALDESTR

-630 QVNAAALIRYLRA
+630 EVNAAALTRYLRA

-680 DAPGTYVVGIRRL
+680 DASGTYVVGIRRL

-761 AGRVSWQAP
+761 TGRVSWQAP

-821 QDLGS
+821 QDLSS

-831 EILCHIF
+831 ELLCHIF

-856 RQRDGG
+856 RERDGG
-862 HLSPVVE
+862 HLSPIAE

-882 WRLPVTLTAE
+882 WRLPVTLTDE

-913 ETRHGT
+913 ETSEGT
-919 SYGKVSFRMEAYRLP
+919 YGKVSFRMEAYRLP

-959 YYAGGRVAARPI
+959 YYAGGRVTARPI

-1002 RFQSTPRLE
+1002 HFQSSPRLE

-1024 VLNPAIEPTA
+1024 VLNPAVEPTA

-1131 QKVAEIKLT
+1131 QKVAELKLT
-1140 SGAGPRPVPL
+1140 SGAGPQSVAL
-1150 AIPRSGVYVVEV
+1150 AIPRSGVYVVEL

-1213 VLESPFQRGRA
+1213 VLESPFQHGRA

-1251 VHGNYSP
+1251 VHGNYAP

-1289 VAATTWL
+1289 VAATAWL

-1317 GQKIDVG
+1317 GQKIEVG

-1422 VVGPAGVARVTVELP
+1422 VVGPAGAARVTVELP

-1583 IRLLKELAVNGAG
+1583 IRLLKELSVNGAG
-1596 GAGGAGGTGN
+1596 STGGASGTGRAGS
-1606 ASGAGATLELPAL
+1606 ASGVGATLELPAL

-1696 WLGRAVGPEGLV
+1696 WLGRAVGSEGLV

-1745 LRRALEQSLRT
+1745 LSRSLEQSLRT

-1788 TELARKAQFLDL
+1788 AELARKAQFLDL

-1808 AFAKSG
+1808 AFAKSA

-1922 AGSVPRTVE
+1922 AGSLPRTVE
-1931 VRFGKTRQTLEIG
+1931 VHFGKSRQTLEIG

-1950 TAISTGEDAGET
+1950 TAVSTGEDAGET
-1962 GAVTLAAA
+1962 GAVTLAPATGAAAPA
-1970 ASAPSAA
+1970 ASATAA
-1977 SAASA
+1977 
-1982 PPAPSAASASLAA
+1982 
-1995 STAPGAARAAA
+1995 TA

-2014 DTSYLPAADGA
+2014 DTSYLPAADGS

-2059 TTVHFTAGDV
+2059 TTVHFSAGDV

-2107 EAKPRGALSLRPTYA
+2107 EAKPRGTLSLRPTYA

-2179 EIVRQPRPA
+2179 EIARPA
-2188 PEK
+2188 RPARPGRPEPGAGD

>member
-1 MNLHRRSP
+1 MNRSMPRPPRRRTSLSAALPSP
-9 LRQGQ
+9 LV
-14 LPHDAAAPARD
+14 L
-25 DHQRSST
+25 
-32 APSRRGLAAAL
+32 
-43 LESSMSVHR
+43 
-52 RLLMRPRV
+52 
-60 FSHEGA
+60 
-66 GDVGGDHRRS
+66 
-76 TPQRR
+76 
-81 RRLAAALLSSPLIL
+81 L
-95 LAAAAGL
+95 LAATSALA
-102 LPGGP
+102 PAGP

-112 FQKKAAS
+112 SQTAS
-119 GAPGAS
+119 
-125 PAPAA
+125 APAA
-130 PGTSATP
+130 AAT
-137 AGKPASAAGA
+137 KVAAQA
-147 AAAGGPAAGATA
+147 Q
-159 ARTTGAAGQP
+159 QP
-169 RRGRPVV
+169 RRAGTVI

-191 FDRDLG
+191 FDHDAG
-197 PARGGPEDDPGR
+197 PAKGGPEDDPGR
-209 WVKVAPRHPGAFRW
+209 WVKVTPRHPGAFRW
-223 LDARTLQFTPAE
+223 LDARTLQFAPAE

-242 FTWTA
+242 FSWTA
-247 GAVTTPL
+247 GSVTTPL

-274 PVRTI
+274 PMRTI

-307 ADSAPAGTIGA
+307 ADAAPAG
-318 SDGTGGGAGTL
+318 
-329 GTRPGAGRKGGT
+329 
-341 GGAGRP
+341 
-347 PAGAAPETARLL
+347 TARLL
-359 TAQDFQIK
+359 TARDFQIK
-367 AQERGARSDPAA
+367 AQERGERSAPAA
-379 YVVTLARPVPLGTR
+379 YVVTLARPVPLATR
-393 AVLHFRLSLAE
+393 ALLHFRLSLAE
-404 EAPESALDLA
+404 ETAESALDLS
-414 FQTAERFRV
+414 FQTAERFRI
-423 TALGCPGAQ
+423 TALGCPGAS

-442 SREQALRCSHEARQ
+442 SREQALRCQREARQ

-469 SPVAARNLVRFEPA
+469 SPIAARNLVRFEPA
-483 VPGLTFAVSGR
+483 VPGLSFEISGR
-494 QLIASGDFSRDTLYR
+494 QLIARGDFHRDTLYR
-509 VWLAPSAPAGGGG
+509 VWLAP
-522 IVAGIAAG
+522 AAG
-530 IVDAKGRPLEVRGQS
+530 IVDAKGRPLEVHGQS
-545 EVFLTFP
+545 EVFLAFP

-584 VDLRVYPVDPLDR
+584 VDLRIYPIDPLDR
-597 SYWPF
+597 SFWPF

-619 EEPEPWQAPDQ
+619 EEPEPWLAADKG
-630 QVNAAALIRYLRA
+630 VSAAALARYLRA

-662 TARFGL
+662 TARFGV
-668 DLAPHLARLSGP
+668 DLAPHLERLAGR
-680 DAPGTYVVGIRRL
+680 DAPGTYLVGLRRL

-705 TDLALTAVEEPRAVV
+705 TDLALTAIEEPLAVV
-720 FAVTSLATGSPV
+720 FAVTSLATAAPV
-732 PGARVRVEGTVDRGD
+732 PGASVRVEGTVDHGD
-747 QARWEALFEGTTDA
+747 RSRWETLFEGTTDA
-761 AGRVSWQAP
+761 AGRVTWQAP
-770 GHRGRQ
+770 GSEGP
-776 SGAVVRRVVAQLGRD
+776 RRATSVQRIVAQLGKD
-791 TLVLDPSHPPDGYGD
+791 VLVLDPSHPPDAYGD

-812 HENWLGWTQ
+812 RENWLGWMLQSLHFRT
-821 QDLGS
+821 
-826 RSPAP
+826 PAP
-831 EILCHIF
+831 EFLCHIF
-838 TERPVYRPEETV
+838 TERPVYRPEEAV

-856 RQRDGG
+856 RSRAGG
-862 HLSPVVE
+862 HLSPVTD
-869 PGVVVVDG
+869 PGVVVVNG

-882 WRLPVTLTAE
+882 WRLPVTVTAA
-892 GSFYHSFKQAKLP
+892 GSFYHQFKQAKLP
-905 TGVYTASL
+905 TGVYTAAF
-913 ETRHGT
+913 EPAHG
-919 SYGKVSFRMEAYRLP
+919 SAQFGKVSFRMEAYRLP
-934 KFEVQLHAAEVVP
+934 KFEVQLHAADVVP
-947 LDREFKV
+947 LDREFTV

-959 YYAGGRVAARPI
+959 YYAGGRVTARPL

-996 RFSHTD
+996 RFSRTD

-1011 RQDTTDASGAANL
+1011 RQDTTDATGAAKL
-1024 VLNPAIEPTA
+1024 VLNPAVEPTA

-1054 AARAIVALPPFV
+1054 AARAVVALPPFV

-1118 SNGVA
+1118 SDGVA

-1131 QKVAEIKLT
+1131 QKLAEVKVT
-1140 SGAGPRPVPL
+1140 SGAGPQPVAL

-1172 VVAVDLYAGGEQP
+1172 VVAVDLYAGGEQA

-1191 AAGAFNVVAD
+1191 PAGAFNVVAD
-1201 KAEYRPGETANL
+1201 KAEYRPGETAVL

-1233 NSYQW
+1233 NAYQW
-1238 LAVEGGAATLKLP
+1238 LAVEGGAATFKLP
-1251 VHGNYSP
+1251 IHGNYAP
-1258 RLPVHFM
+1258 RLPVHFL

-1274 APQPGSAADLGKPAT
+1274 APQPGSNADLGKPAT
-1289 VAATTWL
+1289 VAATAWL
-1296 RVLPLDNRVEVK
+1296 KVQPLDNRVEVK
-1308 LSYPEKARP
+1308 LGYPAKGRP
-1317 GQKIDVG
+1317 GQKIEVA

-1329 PQGRPL
+1329 PQGRPVG
-1335 AGEVTLWLVDQA
+1335 GEVTLWLVDQA

-1366 VTSRL
+1366 VNSRL
-1371 TIGDS
+1371 TLGDS

-1397 QAGSLLDRVTV
+1397 EAGSLLDRVTV

-1422 VVGPAGVARVTVELP
+1422 VVGPTGAAKVTVELP
-1437 DDLTNFKLR
+1437 DDLTNFKIR

-1492 IVEGEGGAGTA
+1492 IVEGEGGAGVA

-1509 VTLAGPARQELQWSA
+1509 VTLGGPAHQDLTWNP
-1524 KDPARLE
+1524 KDPARIE
-1531 FPVSVPTPGTRPD
+1531 FPVTVPTPGFKPD
-1544 GKPALADVTFR
+1544 GKPAYTDVTFR
-1555 FAVERAADH
+1555 FAVQRAADQ
-1564 ATDGA
+1564 ASDGA

-1583 IRLLKELAVNGAG
+1583 IRLLKDLAAG
-1596 GAGGAGGTGN
+1596 GGAGGTGD
-1606 ASGAGATLELPAL
+1606 AGTTLELPAL

-1632 LISDQPAL
+1632 LVSDQPAL

-1649 LLAYPYGC
+1649 LLDYPYGC

-1674 RDLLR
+1674 RDLLHT
-1679 ESGDDERLRRDV
+1679 SGDDERLRKDV

-1713 GTGYVSLT
+1713 SGGYVSLT

-1745 LRRALEQSLRT
+1745 LSRSLEQSLRT
-1756 DYGRFIDGESFAERS
+1756 DYGHFIDGESFAERS

-1780 GKPQPAYA
+1780 GKAQPAYA
-1788 TELARKAQFLDL
+1788 AELARKAQFLDL
-1800 EGVSEVLQ
+1800 EGVSEVLL
-1808 AFAKSG
+1808 AFAKST
-1814 GPEAVP
+1814 GPEAAP
-1820 ATDTL
+1820 AADDL
-1825 VRRLWGGLVLRLYGG
+1825 VRRLWGGVVLRLHGG

-1852 HSPAGGLILSSETR
+1852 HAPASGLILPSETR
-1866 TVAEMTRALAR
+1866 TVAEMTRALVR
-1877 HDGADP
+1877 RDGADP
-1883 RLATLV
+1883 RLATLI
-1889 EALTTLGDG
+1889 EALTTLGSD

-1922 AGSVPRTVE
+1922 AGSLPRTVE
-1931 VRFGKTRQTLEIG
+1931 VRLGKSVKTLEIG
-1944 PKAPVA
+1944 PQAPVA
-1950 TAISTGEDAGET
+1950 ALVSTAEEAGQA

-1970 ASAPSAA
+1970 
-1977 SAASA
+1977 
-1982 PPAPSAASASLAA
+1982 
-1995 STAPGAARAAA
+1995 GAAA

-2014 DTSYLPAADGA
+2014 ETSYLPATDGA

-2039 LLAVRGENLP
+2039 LLAVRGEKLP

-2059 TTVHFTAGDV
+2059 TTVHFSVGDV

-2078 PKDRHFVAVAVPLAA
+2078 PKDRHYVAVAVPLAA

-2107 EAKPRGALSLRPTYA
+2107 EAKPRGALSLRPTYS

-2167 GTVHGN
+2167 GAVHGN

-2179 EIVRQPRPA
+2179 EVARPRQA